1 MDILDELT
9 DLSGAPPHE
18 VKAVAERAIK
28 EIEQL
33 REVLR
38 VIGYGP
44 PNEGEPIELLN
55 QFVDLARAAL
65 KETE

>member
-18 VKAVAERAIK
+18 VKAVADRAIK
-28 EIEQL
+28 EIELLRKERDRL
-33 REVLR
+33 REAL
-38 VIGYGP
+38 
-44 PNEGEPIELLN
+44 EGGDVHEIWKN
-55 QFVDLARAAL
+55 VRDIAKAAL